1 MKIMHINHSLNCT
14 ILNLQFVPV
23 RRLYRLRV
31 NRFSKPGTSSS
42 FTAKLSRPLKQW
54 TIRYLERTSGHNEAA
69 LRKHGRSLSRQRVK
83 TINFV
88 SNANLTLWEKRDD
101 VFGTAA
107 RRGAWTFEVRVLPG
121 GQIPPRPTLQCG
133 YKDHAASCAIA
144 IGTTALS
151 QQLSGDGVKLATR
164 LHLVPKLE

>member
-1 MKIMHINHSLNCT
+1 MLMKIVHINHSLNCT

-42 FTAKLSRPLKQW
+42 FAATLSRPLKHW

-69 LRKHGRSLSRQRVK
+69 LRKHGRSLKRQHVK

-88 SNANLTLWEKRDD
+88 SNANL
-101 VFGTAA
+101 
-107 RRGAWTFEVRVLPG
+107 
-121 GQIPPRPTLQCG
+121 CG
-133 YKDHAASCAIA
+133 KT
-144 IGTTALS
+144 GTTYSAQRLGEVHGHQS
-151 QQLSGDGVKLATR
+151 WQSCQGFFYYNLEIRATQPPVQSVR
-164 LHLVPKLE
+164 LLFPSS